1 MFARGTSMDFGEFVK
16 LLQHLG
22 LVSEVRGTTGIVPKD
37 QAAQIFKQVNLH
49 TAEEEADDQ
58 EHELGRLR
66 CDLHPAA
73 DTLTLTDRF

>member
-1 MFARGTSMDFGEFVK
+1 MDFGEFVK

-49 TAEEEADDQ
+49 TAEEEADD
-58 EHELGRLR
+58 GRNHSFE
-66 CDLHPAA
+66 DEIGVVGP
-73 DTLTLTDRF
+73 DEY

>member
-1 MFARGTSMDFGEFVK
+1 MDFGEFVK

-49 TAEEEADDQ
+49 TADEEE
-58 EHELGRLR
+58 LR
-66 CDLHPAA
+66 APEQSIALISCWGVMRPV
-73 DTLTLTDRF
+73 